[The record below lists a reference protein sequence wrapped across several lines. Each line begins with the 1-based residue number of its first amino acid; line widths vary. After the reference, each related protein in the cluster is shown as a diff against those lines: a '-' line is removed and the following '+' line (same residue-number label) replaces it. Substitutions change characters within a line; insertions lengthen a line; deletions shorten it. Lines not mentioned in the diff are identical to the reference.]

1 MHGRWNLWQSVRST
15 QPIQEYADTIDM
27 TLPAA
32 QRLPATTA
40 YRLLAGESVH
50 LAPTAKQPV
59 DYTRVLGNHRVL
71 YCGENH
77 WDLGAKADL
86 TKALPALRQAGIT
99 HLGIE
104 MYFADR
110 EMQEVLDTH
119 FERRDVASL
128 RVLRQG
134 LRYFGNQYG
143 CAPAYERLVTTAI
156 AHGIRV
162 VGINDWPTHR
172 GLANAAWA
180 ATIADVLAGSDDAQ
194 MIVYGGMMHMGHHV
208 WSEYDGHTYPL
219 VNVELARRGYTG
231 PVLHYA
237 WNGLGNG
244 HVESERSARSYAAL
258 ASVGACDEQYMLAL
272 EPPTAGIGNLL
283 LESDENHA
291 WPDFLIHPATPLH
304 GSDSHDANADLGLP
318 DDAHWAQRW
327 RTFLTQWWERYVER
341 DDPDTFGVGD
351 C

>member
-1 MHGRWNLWQSVRST
+1 
-15 QPIQEYADTIDM
+15 M
-27 TLPAA
+27 TNPVA
-32 QRLPATTA
+32 QRIPATTA

-59 DYTRVLGNHRVL
+59 DYTRVLGSHRVL

-86 TKALPALRQAGIT
+86 TKALPALRQAGIS

-104 MYFADR
+104 MYFSDR
-110 EMQEVLDTH
+110 ETQAVLDAY
-119 FERRDVASL
+119 FDRRDAASL
-128 RVLRQG
+128 QALRQR
-134 LRYFGNQYG
+134 LYYFGHQYG

-162 VGINDWPTHR
+162 VGINGYPTQR

-180 ATIADVLAGSDDAQ
+180 ATIADVLAGSADAR
-194 MIVYGGMMHMGHHV
+194 MIVYGGSLHMGHHV
-208 WSEYDGHTYPL
+208 WREHGGHTYPL
-219 VNVELARRGYTG
+219 VNVELALRGYTG
-231 PVLHYA
+231 SVLHYA
-237 WNGLGNG
+237 WDGHAHG
-244 HVESERSARSYAAL
+244 HVVSERSARSYAAL

-272 EPPTAGIGNLL
+272 EPPSADIGNLL
-283 LESDENHA
+283 LESDDDHS

-327 RTFLTQWWERYVER
+327 RTFHTQHWERYVER
-341 DDPDTFGVGD
+341 DDPGVFGMD
-351 C
+351 NR